1 MKCSSILFGVGNGS
15 ILQYSCPENSI
26 DRGAWPAVVHKV
38 TKHQTQ
44 LSLHDL
50 YYYDNKC
57 YVSYLNQKK
66 KNKSTGLLLNHPKN
80 EKDQVNLKSKFPAF
94 QRHVF
99 P

>member
-50 YYYDNKC
+50 LYYYDNKR

-66 KNKSTGLLLNHPKN
+66 KK
-80 EKDQVNLKSKFPAF
+80 
-94 QRHVF
+94 
-99 P
+99 